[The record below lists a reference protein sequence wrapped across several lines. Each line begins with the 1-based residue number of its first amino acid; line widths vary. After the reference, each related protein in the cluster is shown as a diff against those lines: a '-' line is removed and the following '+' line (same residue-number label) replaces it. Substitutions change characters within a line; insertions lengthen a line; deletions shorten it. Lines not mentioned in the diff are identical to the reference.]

1 MFLRGTTS
9 PSLTFLNQSR
19 TVGCS
24 DWQRA
29 MRTQKDSDSSS
40 DMTES
45 LDDYAMYCVVAVM
58 RDEGSRLRKL
68 GHCARLPRLADD
80 ICRNYSFLSTI
91 DVQVR
96 KTRLQFQAE
105 ATSKC
110 TYPHLLPKRARIQ
123 RAVERGVAAHRIAY
137 HEAGPKNPSHVFA
150 FMGLHGVLAAC
161 MQVQGAG
168 QRLQAVWFIDAA
180 AQT

>member
-1 MFLRGTTS
+1 MRAAACANWGTALGCPDLRTIYAEITAFCDDRCTS
-9 PSLTFLNQSR
+9 S
-19 TVGCS
+19 
-24 DWQRA
+24 
-29 MRTQKDSDSSS
+29 
-40 DMTES
+40 
-45 LDDYAMYCVVAVM
+45 Y
-58 RDEGSRLRKL
+58 
-68 GHCARLPRLADD
+68 
-80 ICRNYSFLSTI
+80 
-91 DVQVR
+91 